1 MYQTCIN
8 YKFLISYVCFKI
20 KTMANNLKSFV
31 NIKGNEQSVK
41 LIDSMIEK
49 VQNNDSDG
57 SIPAFAT
64 AFYNDVKRGENGG
77 VMNDWSLKHLGS
89 KWTTLCDVKG
99 EGEFSIESAWYPP
112 KEFFIHL
119 YNLCVKLD
127 ENVEIEVTYE
137 DETYSPI
144 GAIVIKKDRDGTPC
158 MWSEEDND
166 IVNPLDDMD
175 WDDENYEAT
184 SQEFYE
190 SLYDNQQAYLKQC
203 HELVI
208 TDGEPI

>member
-1 MYQTCIN
+1 
-8 YKFLISYVCFKI
+8 
-20 KTMANNLKSFV
+20 MANNLKSFV
-31 NIKGNEQSVK
+31 NIQGNSQSVK

-49 VQNNDSDG
+49 VQTNDSDG

-89 KWTTLCDVKG
+89 KWTTLYDVKG

>member
-1 MYQTCIN
+1 
-8 YKFLISYVCFKI
+8 
-20 KTMANNLKSFV
+20 MANNLKSFV
-31 NIKGNEQSVK
+31 SIKGNEQAVK

-89 KWTTLCDVKG
+89 KWTTLYDVKG

-127 ENVEIEVTYE
+127 ENVAIEVTYE

-184 SQEFYE
+184 SQVFYE